1 MGLGTLI
8 NVALIVAGGLLGL
21 LFSSRITDNLQES
34 LLKVCGV
41 AVIFTGVAGTLE
53 KMLVVEINSAGG
65 VGTVTLSTQGTL
77 MMVASLAL
85 GSIIGEACDIDGR
98 FEGLGIWLRDR
109 FAGSGD
115 TRFVDAFV
123 TASLTVSIG
132 AMAIMGAIQDGLSG
146 DWSTLALKGSIDCVI
161 ICAMSASMGK
171 GCVFAAL
178 PVGVFQGLVTLL
190 AHFIEPVMTEAA
202 LSNLSLVGN
211 ILIFCIGV
219 NLIWPHTFKPANM
232 LPAVVIAVVM
242 AFLPI

>member
-8 NVALIVAGGLLGL
+8 NVLLIIAGGLVGL
-21 LFSSRITDNLQES
+21 LFSSHISDALQES
-34 LLKVCGV
+34 LLKVCGA
-41 AVIFTGVAGTLE
+41 AVVFTGIAGTLE
-53 KMLVVEINSAGG
+53 EMLVASVDSAGG
-65 VGTVTLSTQGTL
+65 MTAVTLSTRGTL

-85 GSIIGEACDIDGR
+85 GTILGEICDIDGR
-98 FEGLGIWLRDR
+98 FESLGVWLRDR

-123 TASLTVSIG
+123 SASLTVSIG
-132 AMAIMGAIQDGLSG
+132 AMAIMGAIQDGISG

-190 AHFIEPVMTEAA
+190 AHFLQPIMTEAA

-219 NLIWPHTFKPANM
+219 NLVWPRTFKPANM

-242 AFLPI
+242 AFLPF

>member
-8 NVALIVAGGLLGL
+8 NVGLIIAGGLVGL
-21 LFSSRITDNLQES
+21 LFSARITDALQES
-34 LLKVCGV
+34 LLKVCGA
-41 AVIFTGVAGTLE
+41 AVIFTGIAGTLE
-53 KMLVVEINSAGG
+53 NMLVVSADTSGAFS
-65 VGTVTLSTQGTL
+65 LSTQGTL
-77 MMVASLAL
+77 MMVVSLAL
-85 GSIIGEACDIDGR
+85 GTIIGEICDIDGC
-98 FEGLGIWLRDR
+98 FEDLGIWLRDR

-115 TRFVDAFV
+115 TKFVDAFV

-132 AMAIMGAIQDGLSG
+132 AMAIMGAIQDGISG

-161 ICAMSASMGK
+161 ICAMAASMGK

-178 PVGVFQGLVTLL
+178 PVGVFQGLVTVL
-190 AHFIEPVMTEAA
+190 AHLIQPIMTEVA

-219 NLIWPHTFKPANM
+219 NLVWPKTFKPANM

-242 AFLPI
+242 AFLPF

>member
-1 MGLGTLI
+1 MGVGTLI
-8 NVALIVAGGLLGL
+8 NVVLIIAGGLIGL
-21 LFSSRITDNLQES
+21 LFSSHIGEKLQES

-41 AVIFTGVAGTLE
+41 AVIFTGVSGTLE
-53 KMLVVEINSAGG
+53 NMLVATVDSASG
-65 VGTVTLSTQGTL
+65 VFAVSLSTQGTL
-77 MMVASLAL
+77 MMLASLAL
-85 GSIIGEACDIDGR
+85 GTIIGEACDIDGR
-98 FEGLGIWLRDR
+98 FEDLGVWLRDR

-123 TASLTVSIG
+123 SASLTVSIG
-132 AMAIMGAIQDGLSG
+132 AMAIMGAIQDGISG

-190 AHFIEPVMTEAA
+190 AHFLQPFMTEVA
-202 LSNLSLVGN
+202 LSNLGLVGN

-219 NLIWPHTFKPANM
+219 NLVWPRTFKPANM
-232 LPAVVIAVVM
+232 LPAVVIAVAW
-242 AFLPI
+242 AFLPL